1 MMAPS
6 IVQIA
11 GNRQTTEIKLSF
23 SIHLINTLRAS
34 VHLPTLVIGKQITT
48 FETEGEE
55 TTLLSTLRLSLFK
68 VKVLTFRGKE
78 PRFMY

>member
-1 MMAPS
+1 
-6 IVQIA
+6 
-11 GNRQTTEIKLSF
+11 
-23 SIHLINTLRAS
+23 LRAS
-34 VHLPTLVIGKQITT
+34 VHLPTLVIGKPNREITT